1 MGKLALTFVFA
12 LALIGTIY
20 FFGKLA
26 TWMVYKIAPQNCK
39 REITTKDVLI
49 ANIVIFV
56 SDALW
61 SIVFYNI
68 I

>member
-20 FFGKLA
+20 FFSKLA

-39 REITTKDVLI
+39 REFTVKDVTI
-49 ANIVIFV
+49 ANIVMFV
-56 SDALW
+56 SIALW
-61 SIVFYNI
+61 SIVFYNL
-68 I
+68 